1 MTWEP
6 KVRIIS
12 ISVAIPICIEHVLTP
27 FQIISRF
34 VFSKYIDFAMHFDIY
49 YVLAHRKTMDLKK
62 SK

>member
-34 VFSKYIDFAMHFDIY
+34 VFSKYIDFLCILIY
-49 YVLAHRKTMDLKK
+49 IMSRCIEKQWT
-62 SK
+62 